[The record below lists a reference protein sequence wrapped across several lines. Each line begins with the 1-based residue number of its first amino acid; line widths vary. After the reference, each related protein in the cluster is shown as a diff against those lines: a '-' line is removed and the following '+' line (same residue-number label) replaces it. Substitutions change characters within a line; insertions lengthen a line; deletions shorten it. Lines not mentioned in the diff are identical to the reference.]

1 MLLLVMCHFTK
12 FVQLIPMRS
21 KTAKAT
27 AAALFYNVFLVHGF
41 PTKLTTDRGT
51 EFISAMQM
59 EMYKLLDIHKLTTSP
74 YRPQCDGR
82 NENSHRS
89 IFNIVKILCENQP
102 ENWLE
107 AAFVGAFA
115 WNSSSSSV
123 LQHLTPFE
131 LMYGRQPNLPHDLAM
146 AKVARLDE
154 KYRTETNYASFAEYL
169 NDSFTVMQHRFH
181 EAKLSIA
188 LDANA
193 KFNSQ
198 KKLKD
203 ANTSAH
209 LRPGKLV
216 IVYRPTATCDG
227 DRWSKKLLF
236 QFAGPYRVKK
246 VYRNSVHLEDL
257 NGNKATTQNV
267 NNVYPYNPA
276 ADQVMDAF
284 DRKLLT
290 NDECDAALGD
300 LVGKMIICDLS
311 GRDGQD
317 SASARS

>member
-1 MLLLVMCHFTK
+1 
-12 FVQLIPMRS
+12 
-21 KTAKAT
+21 
-27 AAALFYNVFLVHGF
+27 
-41 PTKLTTDRGT
+41 
-51 EFISAMQM
+51 MQM
-59 EMYKLLDIHKLTTSP
+59 ELCKLLDIHKLTTSP

-82 NENSHRS
+82 NENSHRF

-236 QFAGPYRVKK
+236 QFAGPYRVKR

-317 SASARS
+317 FRIGKVTRKIDSDNIFVHYYDTHHKHRTMSQRGYFPAWKDKYNKDT